1 MRMLDILYSGITDKI
16 EVIDSKD
23 YIKAT
28 KKLSAF
34 LNEIPLSRKELI
46 QIEDLALETQ
56 VVAERQ
62 GFESG
67 FKYAMSLIKECGL

>member
-1 MRMLDILYSGITDKI
+1 MKILDILYEEAMGKPELT
-16 EVIDSKD
+16 DSKD